1 MRRFSLLLSILF
13 WALVWEIAARAI
25 GSSLFP
31 PLSNIILTVGEVV
44 HLHSFQEAL
53 GQTVRD
59 FLIGMALIIV
69 VGISLGFLMGR
80 YKTCDRILNVWV
92 NIFLSAPLTAVIPA
106 LMPLLGIGEVTVVA
120 TVFLFGVWVL
130 IIDTR
135 EGVRDVPR
143 SLIEMGR
150 VYGAT
155 RWQMFS
161 RIMLIHAM
169 PEVMTGLRLAC
180 VRGVRGLIVGQIVI
194 ALTGFGG
201 LFQTFLEGFSTE
213 RFWALVI
220 IVFTLSF
227 AVTGLVGL
235 VERRLTRHAKAR
247 G

>member
-155 RWQMFS
+155 RWQNVQS
-161 RIMLIHAM
+161 HHAD
-169 PEVMTGLRLAC
+169 PRHARSDDGPQTGLCPRRQGAHC
-180 VRGVRGLIVGQIVI
+180 RADRHR
-194 ALTGFGG
+194 
-201 LFQTFLEGFSTE
+201 SDW
-213 RFWALVI
+213 FWRTVSDLP
-220 IVFTLSF
+220 
-227 AVTGLVGL
+227 
-235 VERRLTRHAKAR
+235 
-247 G
+247 